1 MIYVKVALGM
11 MSLNQ
16 SPVLNAVP
24 ACTSDENAETF

>member
-16 SPVLNAVP
+16 SPLLNGVP
-24 ACTSDENAETF
+24 AYALIKIPKIF